1 MALVITCSSIS
12 EDRAVN
18 LKKTLAEG
26 VGTATLLLVV
36 IGSGIMATNI
46 SKDVGVQLTI
56 NSAATGLI
64 LYILITLLGPISG
77 AHFNPVVTAIQL
89 FKKNI
94 ATSLAAAYL
103 AAQLV
108 GAVIGVALANFIFNL
123 PIFEISQ
130 KDRTGAELFVS
141 EVLATAGLVF
151 IIFTAISQKSE
162 AKIPALVGAY
172 ISAAYF
178 FTSSTS
184 FANPAVT
191 VARTLSD
198 TFAGIAPSSVLPF
211 IVAQIIGAALGLA
224 LGLFLNSQKKKREVN
239 E

>member
-1 MALVITCSSIS
+1 MA
-12 EDRAVN
+12 EDMHVK
-18 LKKTLAEG
+18 LKKSLTEA
-26 VGTATLLLVV
+26 VGAATLLLVV
-36 IGSGIMATNI
+36 IGSGVMATNI
-46 SKDVGVQLTI
+46 SEDVGVQLAI

-77 AHFNPVVTAIQL
+77 AHFNPVVTVIEL

-94 ATSLAAAYL
+94 SATLAAAYL
-103 AAQLV
+103 LAQIV
-108 GAVIGVALANFIFNL
+108 GAVIGVALANFIFKL
-123 PIFEISQ
+123 PIIEISQ

-141 EVLATAGLVF
+141 EILATAGLVF
-151 IIFTAISQKSE
+151 IIFTAIAQKSE
-162 AKIPALVGAY
+162 AKIPVLVGAY

-198 TFAGIAPSSVLPF
+198 SFAGIAPSSVLPF
-211 IVAQIIGAALGLA
+211 IAAQIIGAALGLV
-224 LGLFLNSQKKKREVN
+224 LTTFLNSQKRIQK
-239 E
+239 

>member
-1 MALVITCSSIS
+1 MALVITRSSIA
-12 EDRAVN
+12 EDREVN
-18 LKKTLAEG
+18 LRRTIAELF
-26 VGTATLLLVV
+26 GTATLLLVV
-36 IGSGIMATNI
+36 IGSGVMATNL

-89 FKKNI
+89 YRKNI
-94 ATSLAAAYL
+94 TASLAAAYL
-103 AAQLV
+103 VAQLI

-123 PIFEISQ
+123 PIIEISQ

-141 EVLATAGLVF
+141 EILATAGLVF
-151 IIFTAISQKSE
+151 IIFTAIAQKSE
-162 AKIPALVGAY
+162 AKIPVLVGAY

-211 IVAQIIGAALGLA
+211 IAAQIIGAALGLVLTA
-224 LGLFLNSQKKKREVN
+224 FINPPDKTGN
-239 E
+239 EK

>member
-1 MALVITCSSIS
+1 MALVITRSSIA
-12 EDRAVN
+12 EDREVN
-18 LKKTLAEG
+18 LRRTIAELF
-26 VGTATLLLVV
+26 GTATLLLVV
-36 IGSGIMATNI
+36 IGSGVMATNL

-89 FKKNI
+89 FKKNMT
-94 ATSLAAAYL
+94 ASLAATYL
-103 AAQLV
+103 VAQLV
-108 GAVIGVALANFIFNL
+108 GAVVGVALANFIFNL
-123 PIFEISQ
+123 PIIEISQ
-130 KDRTGAELFVS
+130 KDRTGTELFVS
-141 EVLATAGLVF
+141 EILATAGLVF
-151 IIFTAISQKSE
+151 IIFTAIAQKSE
-162 AKIPALVGAY
+162 AKIPVLVGAY

-198 TFAGIAPSSVLPF
+198 SFAGIAPGSVLPF
-211 IVAQIIGAALGLA
+211 IAAQIIGAALGLV
-224 LGLFLNSQKKKREVN
+224 LSTFINSPNKTGN
-239 E
+239 EK

>member
-1 MALVITCSSIS
+1 MALVITRSSIA
-12 EDRAVN
+12 EDRDVN
-18 LKKTLAEG
+18 LRKTIAEA

-36 IGSGIMATNI
+36 IGSGVMATNL
-46 SKDVGVQLTI
+46 SKDIGVQLTI

-77 AHFNPVVTAIQL
+77 AHFNPVVTTIQL
-89 FKKNI
+89 FKKNMT
-94 ATSLAAAYL
+94 ASLAAAYL
-103 AAQLV
+103 VAQLV

-123 PIFEISQ
+123 PIIEISQ
-130 KDRTGAELFVS
+130 KDRTGTELFVS
-141 EVLATAGLVF
+141 EILATAGLVF
-151 IIFTAISQKSE
+151 IIFTAIAQKSE
-162 AKIPALVGAY
+162 AKIPVLVGAY

-198 TFAGIAPSSVLPF
+198 SFAGIAPGSVAPF
-211 IVAQIIGAALGLA
+211 IAAQILGAVLGLV
-224 LGLFLNSQKKKREVN
+224 LTKFINSPDETGN
-239 E
+239 EK

>member
-1 MALVITCSSIS
+1 MVITRSSIA
-12 EDRAVN
+12 EDREVN
-18 LKKTLAEG
+18 LRRTIAEIF
-26 VGTATLLLVV
+26 GTATLLLVV
-36 IGSGIMATNI
+36 IGSGVMATNL

-94 ATSLAAAYL
+94 TASLAAAYL

-108 GAVIGVALANFIFNL
+108 GAVIGVAIANFIFNL
-123 PIFEISQ
+123 PIIEISQ

-141 EVLATAGLVF
+141 EILATAGLVF
-151 IIFTAISQKSE
+151 IIFTAIAQKSE

-198 TFAGIAPSSVLPF
+198 SFAGIAPGSVLPF
-211 IVAQIIGAALGLA
+211 IAAQIIGAALGLA
-224 LGLFLNSQKKKREVN
+224 LTTFINSQNRIEK
-239 E
+239 

>member
-1 MALVITCSSIS
+1 MA
-12 EDRAVN
+12 EDMHVKLRKSLTEAVG
-18 LKKTLAEG
+18 A
-26 VGTATLLLVV
+26 ATLLLVV
-36 IGSGIMATNI
+36 IGSGVMATNI
-46 SKDVGVQLTI
+46 SDDVGVQLAI

-77 AHFNPVVTAIQL
+77 AHFNPVVTVIEL

-94 ATSLAAAYL
+94 SATLAAAYL
-103 AAQLV
+103 LAQIV
-108 GAVIGVALANFIFNL
+108 GAVIGVALANFIFKL
-123 PIFEISQ
+123 PIIEISQ

-141 EVLATAGLVF
+141 EILATAGLVF
-151 IIFTAISQKSE
+151 IIFTAIAQKSE
-162 AKIPALVGAY
+162 TKIPVLVGAY

-211 IVAQIIGAALGLA
+211 IAAQIIGATLGLVLTA
-224 LGLFLNSQKKKREVN
+224 LLNPQKRIEK
-239 E
+239 

>member
-1 MALVITCSSIS
+1 VALVITRSSIA
-12 EDRAVN
+12 EDRDVN
-18 LKKTLAEG
+18 LRRTIAELF
-26 VGTATLLLVV
+26 GTATLLLVV
-36 IGSGIMATNI
+36 IGSGVMATNL

-77 AHFNPVVTAIQL
+77 AHFNPVVTTIQL
-89 FKKNI
+89 FKKNMT
-94 ATSLAAAYL
+94 ASLAAAYL
-103 AAQLV
+103 VAQLV

-123 PIFEISQ
+123 PIIEISH
-130 KDRTGAELFVS
+130 KDRTGTELFVS
-141 EVLATAGLVF
+141 EILATAGLVF
-151 IIFTAISQKSE
+151 IIFTAIAQKSE
-162 AKIPALVGAY
+162 AKIPVLVGAY

-198 TFAGIAPSSVLPF
+198 SFAGIAPGSVLPF
-211 IVAQIIGAALGLA
+211 IAAQIIGAALGLV
-224 LGLFLNSQKKKREVN
+224 LTTFINSQKTESRS
-239 E
+239 

>member
-1 MALVITCSSIS
+1 VPHGITCSSLVD
-12 EDRAVN
+12 DRAVN
-18 LKKTLAEG
+18 LRRTFAEAL
-26 VGTATLLLVV
+26 GTATLLLVV
-36 IGSGIMATNI
+36 IGSGVMATNL

-94 ATSLAAAYL
+94 TASLAAAYL
-103 AAQLV
+103 AAQLI

-123 PIFEISQ
+123 PIIEISQ

-141 EVLATAGLVF
+141 EILATAGLVF
-151 IIFTAISQKSE
+151 IIFTAIAQKSE
-162 AKIPALVGAY
+162 SKIPVLVGAY

-198 TFAGIAPSSVLPF
+198 SFAGIAPGSVITF
-211 IVAQIIGAALGLA
+211 IGAQIIGAALGLV
-224 LGLFLNSQKKKREVN
+224 LTFLISSQKKESRSK
-239 E
+239 

>member
-1 MALVITCSSIS
+1 MALVITRSSIA
-12 EDRAVN
+12 EDRDVN
-18 LKKTLAEG
+18 LRRTIAELF
-26 VGTATLLLVV
+26 GTATLLLVV
-36 IGSGIMATNI
+36 IGSGVMATNL

-89 FKKNI
+89 YKKNI
-94 ATSLAAAYL
+94 TVSLAVAYL

-123 PIFEISQ
+123 PIIEISQ

-141 EVLATAGLVF
+141 EILATAGLVF
-151 IIFTAISQKSE
+151 IIFTAIAQKSE
-162 AKIPALVGAY
+162 AKIPVLVGAY

-198 TFAGIAPSSVLPF
+198 TFAGIAPSSVAPF
-211 IVAQIIGAALGLA
+211 IAAQIFGAALGLA
-224 LGLFLNSQKKKREVN
+224 LTTFINSPKK
-239 E
+239 

>member
-1 MALVITCSSIS
+1 ML
-12 EDRAVN
+12 
-18 LKKTLAEG
+18 
-26 VGTATLLLVV
+26 GTATLLLVV
-36 IGSGIMATNI
+36 IGSGVMATNL

-77 AHFNPVVTAIQL
+77 AHFNPVVTGIQV

-94 ATSLAAAYL
+94 TPSLAAAYF

-108 GAVIGVALANFIFNL
+108 GAVIGVALANFIFKL
-123 PIFEISQ
+123 PIIEISQ
-130 KDRTGAELFVS
+130 KDRAGADLFVS
-141 EVLATAGLVF
+141 EILATTGLVF
-151 IIFTAISQKSE
+151 IIFTAIVQKCE
-162 AKIPALVGAY
+162 AKIPVLVGAY

-184 FANPAVT
+184 FANPVVT

-198 TFAGIAPSSVLPF
+198 SFAGIAPASVLPF
-211 IVAQIIGAALGLA
+211 IAAQIIGARAGIALTKFIA
-224 LGLFLNSQKKKREVN
+224 STNQS
-239 E
+239 

>member
-1 MALVITCSSIS
+1 VALVITRSSIA
-12 EDRAVN
+12 EDREVN
-18 LKKTLAEG
+18 LRRTIAELF
-26 VGTATLLLVV
+26 GTATLLLVV
-36 IGSGIMATNI
+36 IGSGIMATNL

-64 LYILITLLGPISG
+64 LYTLITLLGPISG

-94 ATSLAAAYL
+94 TASLAAAYL

-108 GAVIGVALANFIFNL
+108 GAVIGVAIANFIFNL
-123 PIFEISQ
+123 PIIEISQ
-130 KDRTGAELFVS
+130 KDRTGTELFVS
-141 EVLATAGLVF
+141 EILATAGLVS
-151 IIFTAISQKSE
+151 IIFTAIAQKSE
-162 AKIPALVGAY
+162 VKIPVLVGAY

-198 TFAGIAPSSVLPF
+198 TFAGIAPGSVLPF
-211 IVAQIIGAALGLA
+211 IAAQIIGAALGLV
-224 LGLFLNSQKKKREVN
+224 LTTFINSPNKTGN
-239 E
+239 EK

>member
-1 MALVITCSSIS
+1 MARGITCSSIA
-12 EDRAVN
+12 EDREVN
-18 LKKTLAEG
+18 LRRTIAELA
-26 VGTATLLLVV
+26 GTATLLLVV
-36 IGSGIMATNI
+36 IGSGVMATNL

-89 FKKNI
+89 YRKNI
-94 ATSLAAAYL
+94 TASLAAAYL

-108 GAVIGVALANFIFNL
+108 GAVIGVALANFIFSL
-123 PIFEISQ
+123 PIIEISQ

-141 EVLATAGLVF
+141 EILATTGLVF
-151 IIFTAISQKSE
+151 IIFTAIAQKSE
-162 AKIPALVGAY
+162 AKIPVLVGAY

-191 VARTLSD
+191 IARTLSD
-198 TFAGIAPSSVLPF
+198 TFAGIAPSSVAPF
-211 IVAQIIGAALGLA
+211 IAAQILGAALGLA
-224 LGLFLNSQKKKREVN
+224 LTKIINSPNKIGN
-239 E
+239 EK

>member
-1 MALVITCSSIS
+1 VALVITRSSIA
-12 EDRAVN
+12 EDREVN
-18 LKKTLAEG
+18 LRRTIAELF
-26 VGTATLLLVV
+26 GTATLLLVV
-36 IGSGIMATNI
+36 IGSGIMATNL

-64 LYILITLLGPISG
+64 LYTLITLLGPISG

-94 ATSLAAAYL
+94 TASLAAAYL

-108 GAVIGVALANFIFNL
+108 GAVIGVAIANFIFNL
-123 PIFEISQ
+123 PIIEISQ
-130 KDRTGAELFVS
+130 KDRTGTELFVS
-141 EVLATAGLVF
+141 EILATAGLVF
-151 IIFTAISQKSE
+151 IIFTAIAQKSE
-162 AKIPALVGAY
+162 VKIPVLVGAY

-198 TFAGIAPSSVLPF
+198 TFAGIAPGSVLPF
-211 IVAQIIGAALGLA
+211 IAAQIIGAALGLV
-224 LGLFLNSQKKKREVN
+224 LTTFINSPNKTGN
-239 E
+239 EK

>member
-1 MALVITCSSIS
+1 MA
-12 EDRAVN
+12 EDMHVKLRKSLTEAVG
-18 LKKTLAEG
+18 A
-26 VGTATLLLVV
+26 ATLLLVV
-36 IGSGIMATNI
+36 IGSGVMATNI
-46 SKDVGVQLTI
+46 SEDVGVQLAI

-77 AHFNPVVTAIQL
+77 AHFNPVVTVIEL

-94 ATSLAAAYL
+94 SATLAAAYL
-103 AAQLV
+103 LAQIV
-108 GAVIGVALANFIFNL
+108 GAVIGVALANFIFKL
-123 PIFEISQ
+123 PIIEISQ

-141 EVLATAGLVF
+141 EILATAGLVF
-151 IIFTAISQKSE
+151 IIFTAIAQKSE
-162 AKIPALVGAY
+162 AKIPVLVGAY

-211 IVAQIIGAALGLA
+211 IAAQIIGAALGLV
-224 LGLFLNSQKKKREVN
+224 LSTFLTSQKQNRDVN

>member
-1 MALVITCSSIS
+1 MALVITRSSVA
-12 EDRAVN
+12 EDRDVN
-18 LKKTLAEG
+18 LRRTIAEIF
-26 VGTATLLLVV
+26 GTATLLLVV
-36 IGSGIMATNI
+36 IGSGVMATNL
-46 SKDVGVQLTI
+46 SKDIGVQLTI

-94 ATSLAAAYL
+94 TASLAAAYL
-103 AAQLV
+103 VAQLV

-123 PIFEISQ
+123 PIIEISQ
-130 KDRTGAELFVS
+130 KDRTGTELFVS
-141 EVLATAGLVF
+141 EIVATAGLVF
-151 IIFTAISQKSE
+151 IIFTAIAQKSE
-162 AKIPALVGAY
+162 AKIPVLVGAY

-198 TFAGIAPSSVLPF
+198 SFAGIAPGSVLPF
-211 IVAQIIGAALGLA
+211 IAAQIIGATLGLV
-224 LGLFLNSQKKKREVN
+224 LTTFINSPNKTGN
-239 E
+239 EK

>member
-1 MALVITCSSIS
+1 VARGITCSSIA
-12 EDRAVN
+12 EDRKVN
-18 LKKTLAEG
+18 LRRTIAEL

-36 IGSGIMATNI
+36 IGSGVMATNL

-77 AHFNPVVTAIQL
+77 AHFNPVVTVIQL
-89 FKKNI
+89 YKKAI
-94 ATSLAAAYL
+94 SPSLAAAYL
-103 AAQLV
+103 IAQLV

-123 PIFEISQ
+123 PIIEISQ
-130 KDRTGAELFVS
+130 KDRTSVEIFVS
-141 EVLATAGLVF
+141 EILATAGLVF
-151 IIFTAISQKSE
+151 IIFTAITQKAE
-162 AKIPALVGAY
+162 AKIPVLVGAY

-198 TFAGIAPSSVLPF
+198 TFAGIAPSSVAPF
-211 IVAQIIGAALGLA
+211 IAAQIFGAALGLA
-224 LGLFLNSQKKKREVN
+224 LTTFINSPKK
-239 E
+239 

>member
-1 MALVITCSSIS
+1 MALVITRSSIA
-12 EDRAVN
+12 EDREVN
-18 LKKTLAEG
+18 LRRTIAELF
-26 VGTATLLLVV
+26 GTATLLLVV
-36 IGSGIMATNI
+36 IGSGVMATNL

-94 ATSLAAAYL
+94 TASLAATYL

-123 PIFEISQ
+123 PIIEISQ
-130 KDRTGAELFVS
+130 KDRTGTELFVS
-141 EVLATAGLVF
+141 EILATAGLVF
-151 IIFTAISQKSE
+151 IIFTAITQKSE
-162 AKIPALVGAY
+162 AKIPVLVGAY

-198 TFAGIAPSSVLPF
+198 SFAGIAPGSVAPF
-211 IVAQIIGAALGLA
+211 IAAQILGAVLGLV
-224 LGLFLNSQKKKREVN
+224 LTKFINSPDKTGN
-239 E
+239 EK

>member
-1 MALVITCSSIS
+1 MA
-12 EDRAVN
+12 EDMHVKLRKSLTEAVG
-18 LKKTLAEG
+18 A
-26 VGTATLLLVV
+26 ATLLLVV
-36 IGSGIMATNI
+36 IGSGVMATNI
-46 SKDVGVQLTI
+46 SDDVGVQLAI

-77 AHFNPVVTAIQL
+77 AHFNPVVTVIEL

-94 ATSLAAAYL
+94 SPTLAAAYL
-103 AAQLV
+103 LAQIV
-108 GAVIGVALANFIFNL
+108 GAVIGVALANFIFKL
-123 PIFEISQ
+123 PIIEISQ

-141 EVLATAGLVF
+141 EILATAGLVF
-151 IIFTAISQKSE
+151 IIFTAIAQKSE
-162 AKIPALVGAY
+162 AKIPVLVGAY

-211 IVAQIIGAALGLA
+211 IAAQIIGAALGLV
-224 LGLFLNSQKKKREVN
+224 LSTFLTSQKQNRDVIE
-239 E
+239 

>member
-1 MALVITCSSIS
+1 VALVITRSSIA
-12 EDRAVN
+12 EDRDVN
-18 LKKTLAEG
+18 LRRTIAELF
-26 VGTATLLLVV
+26 GTATLLLVV
-36 IGSGIMATNI
+36 IGSGVMATNL

-94 ATSLAAAYL
+94 TASLAAAYL

-108 GAVIGVALANFIFNL
+108 GAVIGVAIANFIFNL
-123 PIFEISQ
+123 PIIEISQ

-141 EVLATAGLVF
+141 EILATAGLVF
-151 IIFTAISQKSE
+151 IIFTAIAQRSE
-162 AKIPALVGAY
+162 AKIPVLVGAY

-198 TFAGIAPSSVLPF
+198 TFAGIAPSSVAPF
-211 IVAQIIGAALGLA
+211 IAAQILGAVLGLA
-224 LGLFLNSQKKKREVN
+224 LTKFINSPNKTGN
-239 E
+239 EK

>member
-1 MALVITCSSIS
+1 MALVITRSSIA
-12 EDRAVN
+12 EDREVN
-18 LKKTLAEG
+18 LRRTIAEA

-36 IGSGIMATNI
+36 IGSGVMATNL

-77 AHFNPVVTAIQL
+77 AHFNPLVTAIQL
-89 FKKNI
+89 YKKNI
-94 ATSLAAAYL
+94 TASLAAAYL
-103 AAQLV
+103 TAQLI

-123 PIFEISQ
+123 PIIEISQ
-130 KDRTGAELFVS
+130 KDRIGAELFVS
-141 EVLATAGLVF
+141 EILATAGLVF
-151 IIFTAISQKSE
+151 IIFTAIAQKSE
-162 AKIPALVGAY
+162 AKIPVLVGAY

-198 TFAGIAPSSVLPF
+198 TFAGIAPSSVAPF
-211 IVAQIIGAALGLA
+211 IAAQIFGAALGLA
-224 LGLFLNSQKKKREVN
+224 LTTFINSPKK
-239 E
+239 

>member
-1 MALVITCSSIS
+1 MA
-12 EDRAVN
+12 EDMYMELRKSLTEAVG
-18 LKKTLAEG
+18 A
-26 VGTATLLLVV
+26 ATLLLVV
-36 IGSGIMATNI
+36 IGSGVMATNI
-46 SKDVGVQLTI
+46 SDDVGVQLAI

-77 AHFNPVVTAIQL
+77 AHFNPVVTVIEL

-94 ATSLAAAYL
+94 SATLAAAYL
-103 AAQLV
+103 LAQIV
-108 GAVIGVALANFIFNL
+108 GAVIGVALANFIFKL
-123 PIFEISQ
+123 PIIEISQ

-141 EVLATAGLVF
+141 EILATAGLVF
-151 IIFTAISQKSE
+151 IIFTAIAQKSE
-162 AKIPALVGAY
+162 AKIPVLVGAY

-211 IVAQIIGAALGLA
+211 IAAQIIGAALGLV
-224 LGLFLNSQKKKREVN
+224 LSTFLTSQKQNRDVIE
-239 E
+239 

>member
-1 MALVITCSSIS
+1 MPQRITCSLIAD
-12 EDRAVN
+12 DRAVN
-18 LKKTLAEG
+18 LRRTIAEA

-36 IGSGIMATNI
+36 IGSGVMATNL
-46 SKDVGVQLTI
+46 SEDVGVQLTI

-77 AHFNPVVTAIQL
+77 AHFNPLVTAIQL
-89 FKKNI
+89 YKKNI
-94 ATSLAAAYL
+94 TASHAAAYL
-103 AAQLV
+103 AAQLI

-123 PIFEISQ
+123 PIIEISQ

-141 EVLATAGLVF
+141 EILATAGLVF
-151 IIFTAISQKSE
+151 IIFTAIAQKSE
-162 AKIPALVGAY
+162 AKIPVLVGAY

-191 VARTLSD
+191 IARTLSD
-198 TFAGIAPSSVLPF
+198 TFAGIAPSSVAPF
-211 IVAQIIGAALGLA
+211 IAAQILGAALGLV
-224 LGLFLNSQKKKREVN
+224 LTKFINSPNKTGN
-239 E
+239 EK

>member
-1 MALVITCSSIS
+1 
-12 EDRAVN
+12 
-18 LKKTLAEG
+18 
-26 VGTATLLLVV
+26 
-36 IGSGIMATNI
+36 MATNL

-77 AHFNPVVTAIQL
+77 AHFNPVVTGIQI

-94 ATSLAAAYL
+94 TPSLAAAYL

-108 GAVIGVALANFIFNL
+108 GAVIGVALANFIFKL

-130 KDRTGAELFVS
+130 KDRTGADLFVS
-141 EVLATAGLVF
+141 EILATAGLVF
-151 IIFTAISQKSE
+151 IIFTAIAQKSE
-162 AKIPALVGAY
+162 AKIPVLVGAY

-198 TFAGIAPSSVLPF
+198 SFAGIAPASVLPF
-211 IVAQIIGAALGLA
+211 IAAQVIGAIAGIVLTK
-224 LGLFLNSQKKKREVN
+224 FITSTNQS
-239 E
+239 

>member
-1 MALVITCSSIS
+1 VALVITRSSIA
-12 EDRAVN
+12 EDRDVN
-18 LKKTLAEG
+18 LRKTIAEA

-36 IGSGIMATNI
+36 IGSGVMATNL

-56 NSAATGLI
+56 YSAATGLI

-94 ATSLAAAYL
+94 TASLAAAYL
-103 AAQLV
+103 AAQLF

-123 PIFEISQ
+123 PIIEISQ
-130 KDRTGAELFVS
+130 KDRTGTELFVS
-141 EVLATAGLVF
+141 EILATAGLVF
-151 IIFTAISQKSE
+151 IIFTAIAQKSE
-162 AKIPALVGAY
+162 AKIPVLVGAY

-198 TFAGIAPSSVLPF
+198 SFAGIAPGSVLPF
-211 IVAQIIGAALGLA
+211 IAAQIIGAALGLV
-224 LGLFLNSQKKKREVN
+224 LTTFINSPNKTGN
-239 E
+239 EK

>member
-1 MALVITCSSIS
+1 VALVLTRSSIA
-12 EDRAVN
+12 EDRDVN
-18 LKKTLAEG
+18 LRKTIAEA

-36 IGSGIMATNI
+36 IGSGVMATNL
-46 SKDVGVQLTI
+46 SKDIGVQLTI

-89 FKKNI
+89 YKKNFA
-94 ATSLAAAYL
+94 ATLAAAYL
-103 AAQLV
+103 VAQLI

-123 PIFEISQ
+123 PIIEISQ

-141 EVLATAGLVF
+141 EILATAGLVF
-151 IIFTAISQKSE
+151 IIFTAIAQKSE
-162 AKIPALVGAY
+162 AKIPVLVGAY

-198 TFAGIAPSSVLPF
+198 SFAGIAPGSVLPF
-211 IVAQIIGAALGLA
+211 IAAQIIGAALGLV
-224 LGLFLNSQKKKREVN
+224 LTTFINSQKTESRS
-239 E
+239 

>member
-1 MALVITCSSIS
+1 MPQAFSWRKLGHDGHVKIRS
-12 EDRAVN
+12 AG
-18 LKKTLAEG
+18 AEIL
-26 VGTATLLLVV
+26 GTATLLLVV
-36 IGSGIMATNI
+36 IGSGVMATNL

-77 AHFNPVVTAIQL
+77 AHFNPVVTGIQM

-94 ATSLAAAYL
+94 TPSLAATYL

-108 GAVIGVALANFIFNL
+108 GAVIGVALANVIFNL
-123 PIFEISQ
+123 PIIEISQ
-130 KDRTGAELFVS
+130 KDRTGADLFVS
-141 EVLATAGLVF
+141 EILATAGLVF
-151 IIFTAISQKSE
+151 IIFTAIAQKSE
-162 AKIPALVGAY
+162 AKIPVLVGAY

-198 TFAGIAPSSVLPF
+198 SFAGIAPASVLPF
-211 IVAQIIGAALGLA
+211 IAAQVIGAVLGL
-224 LGLFLNSQKKKREVN
+224 LLSQSLNVKSKGKK
-239 E
+239 

>member
-1 MALVITCSSIS
+1 MALVITRSSIA
-12 EDRAVN
+12 EDRDVN
-18 LKKTLAEG
+18 LRKTIAEA

-36 IGSGIMATNI
+36 IGSGVMATNL
-46 SKDVGVQLTI
+46 SKDIGVQLTI

-89 FKKNI
+89 YKKNI
-94 ATSLAAAYL
+94 AATLAAAYL
-103 AAQLV
+103 VAQLI

-123 PIFEISQ
+123 PIIEISQ

-141 EVLATAGLVF
+141 EILATAGLVF
-151 IIFTAISQKSE
+151 IIFTAIAQKSE
-162 AKIPALVGAY
+162 AKIPVLVGAY

-198 TFAGIAPSSVLPF
+198 SFAGIAPGSVLPF
-211 IVAQIIGAALGLA
+211 IAAQIIGAALGLV
-224 LGLFLNSQKKKREVN
+224 LTTFINSQKTESRS
-239 E
+239 

>member
-1 MALVITCSSIS
+1 MARVITRSSIA
-12 EDRAVN
+12 EDRDVN
-18 LKKTLAEG
+18 LRKTITEA

-36 IGSGIMATNI
+36 IGSGVMATNL

-89 FKKNI
+89 YKKNI
-94 ATSLAAAYL
+94 TTSLAAAYFV
-103 AAQLV
+103 AQLI

-123 PIFEISQ
+123 PVIEISQ

-141 EVLATAGLVF
+141 EILATAGLVF
-151 IIFTAISQKSE
+151 IIFTAIAQKSE
-162 AKIPALVGAY
+162 AKIPTLVGAY

-191 VARTLSD
+191 AARTLSD
-198 TFAGIAPSSVLPF
+198 TFAGIAPSSVMPF
-211 IVAQIIGAALGLA
+211 IGAQIIGAALGLV
-224 LGLFLNSQKKKREVN
+224 LTTFINSQNRIEK
-239 E
+239 

>member
-1 MALVITCSSIS
+1 MALVITRSSIA
-12 EDRAVN
+12 EDREVN
-18 LKKTLAEG
+18 LRRTIAELF
-26 VGTATLLLVV
+26 GTATLLLVV
-36 IGSGIMATNI
+36 IGSGVMATNL

-77 AHFNPVVTAIQL
+77 AHFNPVVTSIQL

-94 ATSLAAAYL
+94 TASLAAAYL

-108 GAVIGVALANFIFNL
+108 GAVIGVAIANFIFNL
-123 PIFEISQ
+123 PIIEISQ

-141 EVLATAGLVF
+141 EILATAGLVF
-151 IIFTAISQKSE
+151 IIFTAIAQKSE
-162 AKIPALVGAY
+162 AKIPVLVGAY

-198 TFAGIAPSSVLPF
+198 SFAGIAPSSVAPF
-211 IVAQIIGAALGLA
+211 IAAQILGAVLGLV
-224 LGLFLNSQKKKREVN
+224 LTKFINSPNKTGNKK
-239 E
+239 

>member
-1 MALVITCSSIS
+1 MA
-12 EDRAVN
+12 EDMHVKLRKSLTEAVG
-18 LKKTLAEG
+18 A
-26 VGTATLLLVV
+26 ATLLLVV
-36 IGSGIMATNI
+36 IGSGVMATNI
-46 SKDVGVQLTI
+46 SDDVGVQLAI

-77 AHFNPVVTAIQL
+77 AHFNPVVTVIEL

-94 ATSLAAAYL
+94 STTLASTYL
-103 AAQLV
+103 LAQIV
-108 GAVIGVALANFIFNL
+108 GAVIGVALANFIFKL
-123 PIFEISQ
+123 PIIEISQ

-141 EVLATAGLVF
+141 EILATAGLVF
-151 IIFTAISQKSE
+151 IIFTAIAQKSE
-162 AKIPALVGAY
+162 AKIPVLVGAY

-198 TFAGIAPSSVLPF
+198 TFAGIAPSSVLTF
-211 IVAQIIGAALGLA
+211 IAAQIIGAALGLV
-224 LGLFLNSQKKKREVN
+224 LSTFLTSQKQNRDVIE
-239 E
+239 